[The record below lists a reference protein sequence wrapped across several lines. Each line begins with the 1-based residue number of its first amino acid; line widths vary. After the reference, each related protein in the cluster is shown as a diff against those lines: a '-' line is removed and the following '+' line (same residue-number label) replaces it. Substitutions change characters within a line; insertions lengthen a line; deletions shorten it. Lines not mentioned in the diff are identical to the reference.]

1 MLSLVIS
8 KNLLA
13 ASINQTHTFISYLR
27 RCQHCNIQW
36 IVVRCALYFT
46 PRWCSSSR
54 ALQQPRQVNVDVESS
69 TTRASSWVLTPG
81 YWSYESLYIYSEDIC
96 CTSLT
101 VTFACGGCY
110 KHLEEA
116 ESAVGSWGLRVCWVH
131 SGHQAHLK
139 KSRFSPSHKSLL
151 EMMLFLIE
159 SVKAINLK
167 ISSNYFVQ
175 DVNEV
180 IYYRWII
187 L

>member
-1 MLSLVIS
+1 MDSGKMCSLLHTSMMLLQQSFATTTTSKCWCWIFNRRAQVPESWLLVIG
-8 KNLLA
+8 A
-13 ASINQTHTFISYLR
+13 M
-27 RCQHCNIQW
+27 
-36 IVVRCALYFT
+36 
-46 PRWCSSSR
+46 R
-54 ALQQPRQVNVDVESS
+54 A
-69 TTRASSWVLTPG
+69 
-81 YWSYESLYIYSEDIC
+81 YIYTLKIFD